1 MYGLFLVA
9 VIVSNRA
16 PPELV
21 TPTQVGT
28 FMSKKE
34 CVQAAKDSEY
44 ATGAGETSIPLAG
57 QYICVRQ
64 K

>member
-9 VIVSNRA
+9 LIVSNRA
-16 PPELV
+16 PPQLV
-21 TPTQVGT
+21 PPTQVGT

-34 CVQAAKDSEY
+34 CFDAAKDSEY
-44 ATGAGETSIPLAG
+44 ATGTGETSIPIAG
-57 QYICVRQ
+57 QYICIRQ

>member
-1 MYGLFLVA
+1 MYALFLVA
-9 VIVSNRA
+9 LIVSNRA

-28 FMSKKE
+28 FMNKKE
-34 CVQAAKDSEY
+34 CFQAAKDSEY
-44 ATGAGETSIPLAG
+44 ATGMGETSFPISG
-57 QYICVRQ
+57 QFICIRQ